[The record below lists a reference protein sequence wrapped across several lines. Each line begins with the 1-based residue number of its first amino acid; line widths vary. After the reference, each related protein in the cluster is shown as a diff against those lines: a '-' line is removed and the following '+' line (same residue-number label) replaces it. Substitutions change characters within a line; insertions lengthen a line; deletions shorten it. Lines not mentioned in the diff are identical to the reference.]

1 MFVDYVLI
9 DQERCL
15 LTMASL
21 TRKDVVRVIQSS
33 IMKSRA
39 YFNRLLRALFEKWN
53 AYFSTKKSQNTY
65 PIGGSGVLN
74 AINLKK
80 WEIKIKKCALL
91 QGLIALFYYTPPHTH
106 THSFIF
112 QNKPWNH
119 FDEWYSLFF
128 RKTGCIRLLSF

>member
-21 TRKDVVRVIQSS
+21 TRKDVARVIQSS
-33 IMKSRA
+33 IIKSRA

-53 AYFSTKKSQNTY
+53 AYFSTKKSKNTY

-80 WEIKIKKCALL
+80 WEIKIKKCALW
-91 QGLIALFYYTPPHTH
+91 QGLIALFYYTPPPQRIPLF
-106 THSFIF
+106 SRISPGIILM
-112 QNKPWNH
+112 N
-119 FDEWYSLFF
+119 DILYSSVKLDALD
-128 RKTGCIRLLSF
+128 C

>member
-21 TRKDVVRVIQSS
+21 TRKDVRVIQSS
-33 IMKSRA
+33 IIKSRA

-53 AYFSTKKSQNTY
+53 AYFSTKKSKNTY
-65 PIGGSGVLN
+65 PIVGSGVLN

-91 QGLIALFYYTPPHTH
+91 QGLIALFYYTPHTH
-106 THSFIF
+106 TRIPLFSRISPGIILM
-112 QNKPWNH
+112 N
-119 FDEWYSLFF
+119 DILYSSVKLDALD
-128 RKTGCIRLLSF
+128 C